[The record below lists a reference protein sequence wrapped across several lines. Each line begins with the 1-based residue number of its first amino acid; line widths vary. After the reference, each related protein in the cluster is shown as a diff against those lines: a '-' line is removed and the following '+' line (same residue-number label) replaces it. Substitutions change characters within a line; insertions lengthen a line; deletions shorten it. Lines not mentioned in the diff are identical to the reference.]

1 MAGGERLPPGHR
13 RGMILGAHD
22 DHEVEVGVL
31 IEAAIGQRAGAQ
43 QRLEPLVG
51 AHGRNDAI
59 EHARMQVGKVELGDV
74 HVTELTVPSRA
85 CYAGRMVQVILDA
98 ANLKKAMRH
107 LAKVDPD
114 FARAI
119 KEVGHPELRE
129 VPTGF
134 GGLMRSIV
142 GQQVSVH
149 AARSIWL
156 RLEAAAPTMEP
167 AEFLALTDEDLR
179 AVGLSGAK
187 MRYGRS
193 LASDIV
199 EGRIDFRTLARARRR
214 SGHRHADPGQGHRPV
229 DGGDLPDVRPWPARH
244 HAGPRSRP
252 GGRRPAPQEAAQAA
266 RRQAAAQNRRAWR
279 PWRSAAALLLWHY
292 RRNMPDWS
300 AKAPKVES
308 KANDQAR
315 RPQLRPAQRAA
326 SPAIWWSCCT
336 ATAPTATT

>member
-1 MAGGERLPPGHR
+1 MAP
-13 RGMILGAHD
+13 
-22 DHEVEVGVL
+22 
-31 IEAAIGQRAGAQ
+31 
-43 QRLEPLVG
+43 
-51 AHGRNDAI
+51 
-59 EHARMQVGKVELGDV
+59 
-74 HVTELTVPSRA
+74 
-85 CYAGRMVQVILDA
+85 VILDA

-119 KEVGHPELRE
+119 EEVGHPELRE

-156 RLEAAAPTMEP
+156 RLEAAVPSMEP
-167 AEFLALTDEDLR
+167 ADFLAMSDEQLR

-193 LASDIV
+193 LAGDIV
-199 EGRIDFRTLARARRR
+199 AGRIDFAALDTLDDAAAIAMLCQAKGIGPWTAEIYLMFAHGRP
-214 SGHRHADPGQGHRPV
+214 DIMPGL
-229 DGGDLPDVRPWPARH
+229 DLGLVI
-244 HAGPRSRP
+244 
-252 GGRRPAPQEAAQAA
+252 AAQHLKKLRTRPDAKRLVKIA
-266 RRQAAAQNRRAWR
+266 EQWR

-300 AKAPKVES
+300 AREPKAAAKAEPK
-308 KANDQAR
+308 
-315 RPQLRPAQRAA
+315 
-326 SPAIWWSCCT
+326 
-336 ATAPTATT
+336 ATRTTPKPEAKTR